1 MYIVTQISLHI
12 LIGESRLHGIDGCH
26 QTGVLV
32 HRITVDDDVP
42 DNRTQLLVTTRFQ
55 P

>member
-1 MYIVTQISLHI
+1 MDIVTQIPLHI
-12 LIGESRLHGIDGCH
+12 LIGESGLHGIDGCH

-42 DNRTQLLVTTRFQ
+42 HYRAQLLVAA
-55 P
+55 